1 MPDLAHGT
9 YVVSGARE
17 LNHGY
22 LNKFFNIHFML
33 YFSMSRITGARRIR
47 SDISDDSSDNFID
60 SFYIVN
66 KFASWTQNQTQFTH
80 DRVQK
85 WRRILKICQEQ

>member
-1 MPDLAHGT
+1 
-9 YVVSGARE
+9 
-17 LNHGY
+17 
-22 LNKFFNIHFML
+22 ML

-60 SFYIVN
+60 SSYIVN
-66 KFASWTQNQTQFTH
+66 KFASWTQNETQPTN

-85 WRRILKICQEQ
+85 WSRILRICQKQ